1 MAAPISKDLRRRA
14 VDAYRNGRGTY
25 REVAEIFGVGEASV
39 DRWLRLDRERDD
51 VGPEPHGGVSPRIPE
66 EQYGAL
72 AKLVAE
78 KPDRAVVDL
87 RDEWQRRYG
96 VALSRSAMQRALLKA
111 GFSWKK
117 TLSSVRARPPQSP
130 SATRRVPSRVEPNSA

>member
-1 MAAPISKDLRRRA
+1 MAAPISKDLRRRV

-39 DRWLRLDRERDD
+39 DRWLRLDRERKD
-51 VGPEPHGGVSPRIPE
+51 VGPEPHGGGISPRIPAQ
-66 EQYGAL
+66 QYPAL

-111 GFSWKK
+111 GFTWKK
-117 TLSSVRARPPQSP
+117 NAFVLRSKPAQTSKSNAPRSVAR
-130 SATRRVPSRVEPNSA
+130 

>member
-1 MAAPISKDLRRRA
+1 MAAPISKDLRRRV

-39 DRWLRLDRERDD
+39 DRWLRLARERND
-51 VGPEPHGGVSPRIPE
+51 VGPEPHAGGVSPRIPE

-87 RDEWQRRYG
+87 RDEWQQRYG

-111 GFSWKK
+111 GFRWKK
-117 TLSSVRARPPQSP
+117 NAFVRPSKTAPKSKRSAPRSVAR
-130 SATRRVPSRVEPNSA
+130 